1 MEKIR
6 YMRILLF
13 FDLPTLTIE
22 QRRDYRKFRKW
33 LVSEGFIM
41 LQESVYSKLAMNS
54 NSAKLII
61 ENVRRHKTEE
71 GNIQI
76 LLISEKQYNKI
87 ELIVGTPQTDVL
99 DTMDKVVII

>member
-41 LQESVYSKLAMNS
+41 IQESVYSKLAMNR

-76 LLISEKQYNKI
+76 LVISEKQYNKI
-87 ELIVGTPQTDVL
+87 ELIVGNPQTDVF
-99 DTMDKVVII
+99 DTMEKVVII